1 MRPARLRSWRP
12 VTARAPAFA
21 GINRPAPWFIIL
33 EKRPTVSSPIRAVDS
48 FRYLS
53 PASATI
59 VKTMIAMAPRD
70 PVPWTPL
77 PRPLADAT
85 VALVSTAGLSMIG
98 DPPFD
103 AEGERQNP
111 WWGDPSYR
119 VIPRSATEADILASH
134 LHIDTAYLQ
143 QDLDVALPLR
153 RLAEAESEGRI
164 GRVAPSHYSF
174 MGYLLDP
181 TEFLE
186 RSVPAMIERMRAE
199 GVDAAIFVPV

>member
-1 MRPARLRSWRP
+1 MSPQ
-12 VTARAPAFA
+12 
-21 GINRPAPWFIIL
+21 NRI
-33 EKRPTVSSPIRAVDS
+33 VDS

-53 PASATI
+53 PASKAI
-59 VKTMIAMAPRD
+59 MKTMIALAPRD

-77 PRPLADAT
+77 PRPLSEAT
-85 VALVSTAGLSMIG
+85 VALVSTAGLSMLA

-119 VIPRSATEADILASH
+119 VIPRTATEADIVASH
-134 LHIDTAYLQ
+134 LHIETAYLR
-143 QDLDVALPLR
+143 QDLDVVLPLR
-153 RLAEAESEGRI
+153 RLAEAEAEGRI

-186 RSVPAMIERMRAE
+186 RSMPAMIERMRAE
-199 GVDAAIFVPV
+199 EVDAAVFIPV

>member
-1 MRPARLRSWRP
+1 MTP
-12 VTARAPAFA
+12 V
-21 GINRPAPWFIIL
+21 NR
-33 EKRPTVSSPIRAVDS
+33 TVDS

-53 PASATI
+53 PASKAI
-59 VKTMIAMAPRD
+59 VRTMIAMAPRD

-77 PRPLADAT
+77 PRPLSEAT
-85 VALVSTAGLSMIG
+85 TALVSTAGLSMQA

-103 AEGERQNP
+103 TEGERRNP

-119 VIPRSATEADILASH
+119 VIHRTATEADVVASH
-134 LHIDTAYLQ
+134 LHIETAYLQ
-143 QDLDVALPLR
+143 QDLDVVLPLR
-153 RLAEAESEGRI
+153 RLAEAEAEGRI

-186 RSVPAMIERMRAE
+186 RAVPAMIERMSAE
-199 GVDAAIFVPV
+199 GVDVALFVPV

>member
-1 MRPARLRSWRP
+1 MSAATRP
-12 VTARAPAFA
+12 
-21 GINRPAPWFIIL
+21 I
-33 EKRPTVSSPIRAVDS
+33 DS

-53 PASATI
+53 LASARI
-59 VKTMIAMAPRD
+59 VKTMIAMASRD

-77 PRPLADAT
+77 PRPLGEAT
-85 VALVSTAGLSMIG
+85 VALVSTAGLSKLA

-119 VIPRSATEADILASH
+119 VIPRTATEADVVASH
-134 LHIDTAYLQ
+134 LHIETAYLQ

-153 RLAEAESEGRI
+153 RLAEAEAEGRI

-199 GVDAAIFVPV
+199 EVDAAIFVPV

>member
-1 MRPARLRSWRP
+1 LSAATR
-12 VTARAPAFA
+12 T
-21 GINRPAPWFIIL
+21 I
-33 EKRPTVSSPIRAVDS
+33 DS

-53 PASATI
+53 PASAKI

-77 PRPLADAT
+77 PRPLGEAT
-85 VALVSTAGLSMIG
+85 VALISTAGLSMLA

-119 VIPRSATEADILASH
+119 VIPRTATESDIAASH
-134 LHIDTAYLQ
+134 LHVDTAYLQ

-153 RLAEAESEGRI
+153 RLAEAQAEGRI

-199 GVDAAIFVPV
+199 AVDAAVFVPV

>member
-1 MRPARLRSWRP
+1 MSAATRP
-12 VTARAPAFA
+12 
-21 GINRPAPWFIIL
+21 I
-33 EKRPTVSSPIRAVDS
+33 DS

-53 PASATI
+53 PPSARI
-59 VKTMIAMAPRD
+59 VRTMIAMAPRD
-70 PVPWTPL
+70 PAPWTPL
-77 PRPLADAT
+77 PRPLGEAT
-85 VALVSTAGLSMIG
+85 VALVSTAGLSMLA

-119 VIPRSATEADILASH
+119 VIPRTAAEADIVASH
-134 LHIDTAYLQ
+134 LHIETAYLQ

-153 RLAEAESEGRI
+153 RLAEAEAEGWI

-199 GVDAAIFVPV
+199 AVDAAVFVPV

>member
-1 MRPARLRSWRP
+1 LSAATRP
-12 VTARAPAFA
+12 
-21 GINRPAPWFIIL
+21 I
-33 EKRPTVSSPIRAVDS
+33 DS
-48 FRYLS
+48 FRYLN
-53 PASATI
+53 PASARI
-59 VKTMIAMAPRD
+59 VKTMIAMVSHD

-77 PRPLADAT
+77 PRPLGDAT
-85 VALVSTAGLSMIG
+85 VALISTAGLSMLA

-119 VIPRSATEADILASH
+119 VIPRTAREADIVASH
-134 LHIDTAYLQ
+134 LHIETAYLQ

-153 RLAEAESEGRI
+153 RLAEAEAEGRI

-186 RSVPAMIERMRAE
+186 HSVPAMIERMRAE
-199 GVDAAIFVPV
+199 AVDAALFVPV

>member
-1 MRPARLRSWRP
+1 MNPR
-12 VTARAPAFA
+12 
-21 GINRPAPWFIIL
+21 NR
-33 EKRPTVSSPIRAVDS
+33 TVDS

-53 PASATI
+53 PASKAI
-59 VKTMIAMAPRD
+59 VKTMIALAPLD

-77 PRPLADAT
+77 PRPLSEAT
-85 VALVSTAGLSMIG
+85 VALVSTAGLSMVS

-103 AEGERQNP
+103 AEGERRNP

-119 VIPRSATEADILASH
+119 VIPATAAEDDVIASH
-134 LHIDTAYLQ
+134 LHIETAYIQ

-153 RLAEAESEGRI
+153 HLAEAQAEGRI

-181 TEFLE
+181 TEFLD
-186 RSVPAMIERMRAE
+186 RSVPAMIDRMRAE
-199 GVDAAIFVPV
+199 EVDVAIFVPV

>member
-1 MRPARLRSWRP
+1 MSAATRP
-12 VTARAPAFA
+12 
-21 GINRPAPWFIIL
+21 I
-33 EKRPTVSSPIRAVDS
+33 DS

-53 PASATI
+53 PASAKI
-59 VKTMIAMAPRD
+59 VKTMIAMASRD

-77 PRPLADAT
+77 PRPLGEAT
-85 VALVSTAGLSMIG
+85 VALISTAGLSMLA

-111 WWGDPSYR
+111 WWGDASYR
-119 VIPRSATEADILASH
+119 VIPRTATEADIVASH
-134 LHIDTAYLQ
+134 LHIETAYLQ
-143 QDLDVALPLR
+143 QDLDVVLPLR
-153 RLAEAESEGRI
+153 RLAEAEAEGRI

-186 RSVPAMIERMRAE
+186 HSVPAMIERMRVEA
-199 GVDAAIFVPV
+199 VDAAVFVPV

>member
-1 MRPARLRSWRP
+1 MSAATRP
-12 VTARAPAFA
+12 
-21 GINRPAPWFIIL
+21 I
-33 EKRPTVSSPIRAVDS
+33 DS

-53 PASATI
+53 PASARI
-59 VKTMIAMAPRD
+59 VKTMIAMASRD

-77 PRPLADAT
+77 ARPLGKVT
-85 VALVSTAGLSMIG
+85 VALISTAGLSMLA

-119 VIPRSATEADILASH
+119 VIPRTATEADIVASH
-134 LHIDTAYLQ
+134 LHIETAYLQ
-143 QDLDVALPLR
+143 QDLDVTLPLR
-153 RLAEAESEGRI
+153 RLAEAEAEGRI

-181 TEFLE
+181 TEFLG

-199 GVDAAIFVPV
+199 AVDAAVFVPV